1 MYSVSKS
8 NKLNKIMDGFEF
20 VSLEGFTMSSKS
32 GIKINNQII
41 RDIKVVDKDFAYI
54 VVYEKVMTKY
64 QKLIDKLT
72 DLITSD
78 DDSGSDLH
86 EALNQI
92 ERFRLEIK
100 NKYRSYLKKKDIM
113 KMSRELSALKKEAE
127 KNLIEIQMNI
137 IKRTNSRGR

>member
-54 VVYEKVMTKY
+54 VVYEKVMMKY